1 MTAQP
6 RPYITEAAYLE
17 QERRNITKS
26 EYYDGQIY
34 AMTGAKESHNLIAS
48 NLIASL
54 HGQLRRKPCRVYP
67 SDMRVKVLRTGLNTY
82 PDVVVVC
89 GQPEFVDKKRDT
101 LTNPTV
107 IIEVLS
113 PSTERY
119 DRGVKFRHYRA
130 IETLRDYIL
139 IAQDRQYIEHY
150 TRQENGQWLFE
161 EVSDAKAHM
170 KIDSITCT
178 LSLEDTYEKVELEE
192 VDDLSRD
199 PPPAE

>member
-6 RPYITEAAYLE
+6 RRYITEDEYLE
-17 QERRNITKS
+17 HERQSVTKS

-34 AMTGAKESHNLIAS
+34 AMTGAKEAHNLIAG

-54 HGQLRRKPCRVYP
+54 HGQLRREPCRVYP
-67 SDMRVKVLRTGLNTY
+67 SDMRVKVLQTGLNTY
-82 PDVVVVC
+82 PDVTVIC
-89 GQPEFVDKKRDT
+89 GQPQFTDETRDT

-119 DRGVKFRHYRA
+119 DRGVKFRHYRS

-150 TRQENGQWLFE
+150 TRYEGGQWLFE
-161 EVSDAKAHM
+161 EASTPEAR
-170 KIDSITCT
+170 ITLDSIGCILT
-178 LSLEDTYEKVELEE
+178 LEDTYEKVDLAEDE
-192 VDDLSRD
+192 DDLPRD
-199 PPPAE
+199 IPPM

>member
-6 RPYITEAAYLE
+6 RPYITEEAYLE
-17 QERRNITKS
+17 QERRSSTKS
-26 EYYDGQIY
+26 EYYEGQIY
-34 AMTGAKESHNLIAS
+34 AMTGAKEAHNLIAS
-48 NLIASL
+48 NILASM
-54 HGQLRRKPCRVYP
+54 HRQLRHKPCRVYP

-89 GQPEFVDKKRDT
+89 GQPEFVDEKRDT

-107 IIEVLS
+107 IVEVLS

-130 IETLRDYIL
+130 IETVQDYIL

-150 TRQENGQWLFE
+150 TRQKNGQWLFE
-161 EVSDAKAHM
+161 EASDTTARII
-170 KIDSITCT
+170 IDSIGCT
-178 LSLEDTYEKVELEE
+178 LLLEDTYEKVDLEE
-192 VDDLSRD
+192 DVYNLPLD
-199 PPPAE
+199 PAGE

>member
-1 MTAQP
+1 MTAQSQ
-6 RPYITEAAYLE
+6 PYITEEAYLE
-17 QERRNITKS
+17 QERRSITKS

-34 AMTGAKESHNLIAS
+34 AMTGAKEPHNLIAS
-48 NLIASL
+48 NVLASL

-89 GQPEFVDKKRDT
+89 GQPDFVDEKRDT
-101 LTNPTV
+101 LINPTV
-107 IIEVLS
+107 IVEILS

-130 IETLRDYIL
+130 IESLRDYIL
-139 IAQDRQYIEHY
+139 IAQDRQYLEHY
-150 TRQENGQWLFE
+150 TRQENGQWLLE
-161 EVSDAKAHM
+161 EASDMTAH
-170 KIDSITCT
+170 ITLESIACT

-192 VDDLSRD
+192 DANDLPLD
-199 PPPAE
+199 PRVE